1 MNGLASRLPSP
12 DGKKA
17 EIDTI
22 RKRMSKM
29 SDGELLRYGLT
40 AKLEYE
46 GRSKGAKV
54 PADQLATELSEARAE
69 WNRRY
74 GKIPLRDSF

>member
-1 MNGLASRLPSP
+1 MNGFALGLPSP
-12 DGKKA
+12 DGRKA

-22 RKRMSKM
+22 RERMSKM
-29 SDGELLRYGLT
+29 TDGELLRYGMT

-46 GRSKGAKV
+46 ERLKEVRV
-54 PADQLATELSEARAE
+54 PADPLATELSEARAE

>member
-1 MNGLASRLPSP
+1 MNGFALGLPSP
-12 DGKKA
+12 DGRKA

-22 RKRMSKM
+22 RERMSKM
-29 SDGELLRYGLT
+29 SDGELLRYGMA
-40 AKLEYE
+40 AKLEHE
-46 GRSKGAKV
+46 ERLRGAEAPGDLLV
-54 PADQLATELSEARAE
+54 TELSEARAE